1 MPSLID
7 VTKPPTGQ
15 ASTADM
21 RANFATAAG
30 EISALQES
38 IGAAA
43 DTGTLTIGTA
53 PVSMAI
59 SVGEGAPT
67 GATPGSDRIGSL
79 YVDATAMPGSSL
91 HISAGDGA
99 TWAVLG

>member
-1 MPSLID
+1 
-7 VTKPPTGQ
+7 V
-15 ASTADM
+15 
-21 RANFATAAG
+21 RANFQTAAG

-38 IGAAA
+38 IGAAQ